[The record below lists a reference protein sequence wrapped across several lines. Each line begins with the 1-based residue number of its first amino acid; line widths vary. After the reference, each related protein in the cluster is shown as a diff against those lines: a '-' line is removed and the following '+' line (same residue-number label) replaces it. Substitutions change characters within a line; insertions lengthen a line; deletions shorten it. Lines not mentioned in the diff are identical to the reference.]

1 MAIVWV
7 GSDQQSATLLVKIY
21 CVAYILQRMHV
32 LLQKP
37 YLEIQVQQQT
47 SSRSKRNLDL
57 DCDEHSA
64 EQRCCRYPLVVDFDS
79 FGWDFVIVPRRYS
92 AFYCAGD
99 CPFLYYQ
106 QYTHSHVVQQQQ
118 QHQQQSRSGGSSMA
132 VAATGG
138 GPCCSPRRVS
148 AISMLYYDDYL
159 NIVYGH
165 LPGMVVEQC
174 GCS

>member
-1 MAIVWV
+1 
-7 GSDQQSATLLVKIY
+7 
-21 CVAYILQRMHV
+21 MHV

-118 QHQQQSRSGGSSMA
+118 QHQQQSRTGGSSMA

>member
-1 MAIVWV
+1 MD
-7 GSDQQSATLLVKIY
+7 G
-21 CVAYILQRMHV
+21 CV

-37 YLEIQVQQQT
+37 YLEIQVQEQT

-57 DCDEHSA
+57 DCDEHSS
-64 EQRCCRYPLVVDFDS
+64 EKRCCRYPLVVDFES

-106 QYTHSHVVQQQQ
+106 QYAHSHVVQQG
-118 QHQQQSRSGGSSMA
+118 RAAAAAGNGAGGGAEVMS
-132 VAATGG
+132 AAGG

-148 AISMLYYDDYL
+148 AISMLYYDDYM

>member
-1 MAIVWV
+1 MGKPLPFAFYLSV
-7 GSDQQSATLLVKIY
+7 
-21 CVAYILQRMHV
+21 CV

-37 YLEIQVQQQT
+37 YLEIQVRQRT
-47 SSRSKRNLDL
+47 SSRSKRNLEL

-64 EQRCCRYPLVVDFDS
+64 EARCCRYPLVVDFQS

-92 AFYCAGD
+92 AYYCAGD
-99 CPFLYYQ
+99 CPFLYFQ
-106 QYTHSHVVQQQQ
+106 QHAHAHVV
-118 QHQQQSRSGGSSMA
+118 HQQRQRQAAAGGGGSTA
-132 VAATGG
+132 VAAAGG

-148 AISMLYYDDYL
+148 AISMLYYDDYM

>member
-1 MAIVWV
+1 VVSIRFAC
-7 GSDQQSATLLVKIY
+7 S
-21 CVAYILQRMHV
+21 

-37 YLEIQVQQQT
+37 YLEIQVQQRT
-47 SSRSKRNLDL
+47 SSRSKRNLNL

-64 EQRCCRYPLVVDFDS
+64 ETRCCRYPLVVDFES

-92 AFYCAGD
+92 AYYCAGD

-106 QYTHSHVVQQQQ
+106 QFVHSHVV
-118 QHQQQSRSGGSSMA
+118 HQQRTASGSGATA
-132 VAATGG
+132 VSAAGG

-148 AISMLYYDDYL
+148 AISMLYYDDYM

>member
-1 MAIVWV
+1 MDI
-7 GSDQQSATLLVKIY
+7 
-21 CVAYILQRMHV
+21 

-37 YLEIQVQQQT
+37 YLEIQVQEQT

-64 EQRCCRYPLVVDFDS
+64 EERCCRYPLVVDFES

-99 CPFLYYQ
+99 RPFLYNQ
-106 QYTHSHVVQQQQ
+106 QHSHTHIVQQQAG
-118 QHQQQSRSGGSSMA
+118 SGDSVAA
-132 VAATGG
+132 VAAASV
-138 GPCCSPRRVS
+138 CCSPRRVS
-148 AISMLYYDDYL
+148 GIWML
-159 NIVYGH
+159 H
-165 LPGMVVEQC
+165 LDNYNNPVHEYVPGMVVEQC

>member
-1 MAIVWV
+1 M
-7 GSDQQSATLLVKIY
+7 Y
-21 CVAYILQRMHV
+21 CCGAV
-32 LLQKP
+32 QKP
-37 YLEIQVQQQT
+37 YLEIQVQERA
-47 SSRSKRNLDL
+47 SSRSKRTLDL

-64 EQRCCRYPLVVDFDS
+64 EKRCCRYPLVVDFES

-92 AFYCAGD
+92 AYYCAGD

-106 QYTHSHVVQQQQ
+106 QFAHSHVVQQQRQRDQ
-118 QHQQQSRSGGSSMA
+118 QASTA
-132 VAATGG
+132 VAAAGGAGG

-148 AISMLYYDDYL
+148 AISMLYYDDYM

>member
-1 MAIVWV
+1 MSRRALRTAI
-7 GSDQQSATLLVKIY
+7 SEMDADD
-21 CVAYILQRMHV
+21 AV

-37 YLEIQVQQQT
+37 YLEIQVQQHS

-64 EQRCCRYPLVVDFDS
+64 EERCCRYPLVVDFES

-92 AFYCAGD
+92 AYYCAGD

-106 QYTHSHVVQQQQ
+106 QNAHAHVVQQQQ
-118 QHQQQSRSGGSSMA
+118 QQQSSRSGTATA
-132 VAATGG
+132 VAAAGG

-148 AISMLYYDDYL
+148 AISMLYYDDYM

-165 LPGMVVEQC
+165 LPGMVVDQC

>member
-1 MAIVWV
+1 MECF
-7 GSDQQSATLLVKIY
+7 GSEMTCVLLY
-21 CVAYILQRMHV
+21 F

-37 YLEIQVQQQT
+37 YLEIQIQQQA

-64 EQRCCRYPLVVDFDS
+64 EKRCCRYPLVVDFES

-92 AFYCAGD
+92 AYYCAGD

-106 QYTHSHVVQQQQ
+106 QYAHAHVVQQG
-118 QHQQQSRSGGSSMA
+118 RSAGGGSGSAA

-138 GPCCSPRRVS
+138 APCCSPRRIS
-148 AISMLYYDDYL
+148 AISMLYYDDYM